1 MSRICFIIIV
11 FVCVGLSSCGA
22 NKRISATREV
32 ESHGI
37 AMQLDSSALRHAIDM
52 MVNERMSK
60 DIMVLS
66 DRNITVDYETY
77 SEPDSSGRQHVVKK
91 LHAEI
96 DSETSTVSENV
107 AESAIEVSETTDS
120 TVVSDKYASAY
131 MCETDSVDAS
141 KGPSKWQCM
150 TWVTLTAVV
159 IAVLIA
165 IIRIMKRWK

>member
-1 MSRICFIIIV
+1 MNRICFIIIV

-22 NKRISATREV
+22 NKRILTTREA

-37 AMQLDSSALRHAIDM
+37 AMQLDSSALRHTIDM
-52 MVNERMSK
+52 IVNERMSK

-77 SEPDSSGRQHVVKK
+77 SEPDSSGRQHVVEK
-91 LHAEI
+91 LHVEFN
-96 DSETSTVSENV
+96 SETSTVSENV
-107 AESAIEVSETTDS
+107 AESAVEVSETTDS
-120 TVVSDKYASAY
+120 TAVSDISASAH
-131 MCETDSVDAS
+131 MCETHSMDAS
-141 KGPSKWQCM
+141 KEPSKWQCM
-150 TWVTLTAVV
+150 TWVTLAAV